1 LPGVSV
7 AFRLDRFLLR
17 RIAALSKDM
26 ATNIQQPTWVSDSRP
41 LPRLWIALL
50 ASPILLVVLG
60 AVAFAVFQ
68 PIQVLPR
75 ISLAPGYA
83 FTDQD
88 GNRLTSEDLRGS
100 LVVYNF
106 TYTACAE
113 GCPQTSESMRQIQA
127 ALADLDTDGIP
138 LRFVTISFDPNRDTP
153 AQLRRYADSLDADTT
168 RWSFVTGEP
177 AMLKNVIGAGFRTY
191 YNQEAD
197 GRFTFDPVFTL
208 VDGWGIL
215 RATYRTAT
223 PDPATLRRDVGLIV
237 QEARN
242 RDSVN
247 RYAYEAAHL
256 FMCYPN

>member
-1 LPGVSV
+1 MTT
-7 AFRLDRFLLR
+7 D
-17 RIAALSKDM
+17 
-26 ATNIQQPTWVSDSRP
+26 IQQPTWVADARP
-41 LPRLWIALL
+41 VPRWAVALL
-50 ASPILLVVLG
+50 ALPVVLVILG

-83 FTDQD
+83 LIDQD

-100 LVVYNF
+100 LVIYNF
-106 TYTACAE
+106 TYTACGD
-113 GCPQTSESMRQIQA
+113 GCPQTSRAMLAIQD
-127 ALADLDTDGIP
+127 ALADLNTDGIP
-138 LRFVTISFDPNRDTP
+138 VRYVTISFDPARDTP
-153 AQLRRYADSLDADTT
+153 AQLRRYADSLGADTT
-168 RWSFVTGEP
+168 RWHFVTGDP
-177 AMLKNVIGAGFRTY
+177 VLLKQIIGAGFRTY

-223 PDPATLRRDVGLIV
+223 PDPAILRRDVGLII

-242 RDSVN
+242 RDGVS